1 MTARP
6 TITMTGGEE
15 LEKLLKRAR
24 NAKKAPRIAAGYLPS
39 TKFSGGGKVA
49 PVAAQLER
57 GRARPK
63 QPARPF
69 FRGAIPA
76 IAKAVRAVVRERIDP
91 QTLEITPELANEI
104 GQAAVAEIN
113 RAAGSIASPAL
124 GAGHNTTQAQAR
136 LSQTRAAGRCVRRA
150 CRTLRSTRLR
160 SPSAP

>member
-1 MTARP
+1 MK
-6 TITMTGGEE
+6 ITLTQTGGSE

-24 NAKKAPRIAAGYLPS
+24 NPKKPPSIAAGYLPS
-39 TKFSGGGKVA
+39 TKFSKGGKVS

-91 QTLEITPELANEI
+91 QTMEITPELANEI

-124 GAGHNTTQAQAR
+124 AKRTVQRKRRLGYPKPEQPGVASGELQDAAQYE
-136 LSQTRAAGRCVRRA
+136 VEKPK
-150 CRTLRSTRLR
+150 RT
-160 SPSAP
+160 